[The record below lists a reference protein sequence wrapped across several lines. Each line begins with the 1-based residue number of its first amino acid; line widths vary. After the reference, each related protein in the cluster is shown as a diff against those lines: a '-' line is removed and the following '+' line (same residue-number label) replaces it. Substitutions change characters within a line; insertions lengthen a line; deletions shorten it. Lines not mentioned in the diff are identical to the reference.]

1 MYDLIVLGA
10 GPAGYIAAERAGALK
25 KKVLLIEREEHLG
38 GVCLNWGC
46 IPTKTLLA
54 SAKAYYGATHSE
66 AFGVTVEK
74 AVFHLDKAMA
84 RKAAVQNG
92 LRTGIRGLM
101 KKFKVEVVRG
111 KATVV
116 AADRVS
122 VDGTDYRATAILVAT
137 GSRPAKPPIAGIELP
152 HVVDS
157 SGILG
162 ISTLPKHL
170 AIVGGGVIGVEF
182 ACFFA
187 SVGVAVTVIE
197 YLTEITP
204 SIDADIAALLR
215 KEMEAKG
222 VRFHLGHKVVR
233 ITSDAV
239 HHADQTGVEQTSSA
253 DMVLVCTGRVPNS
266 DGLGLE
272 QVGLDLKRGAIQ
284 VDETMR
290 TNVPGIWAAG
300 DVTAKS
306 MLAHTASRQ
315 AEVAVNNLFGEGD
328 RMRYHAIPGVIY
340 TSPEVAAVGLSEAQ
354 AKAEGIP
361 VQTATWNLAANGR
374 FLAEHTG
381 KGMLKVVIHAETK
394 ALLGVA
400 AIGGSVSEM
409 AFGWAAAIEAEFRVT
424 ELKQLVFPHPT
435 VSESLRDA
443 VFHMPSGS
451 PTSANR

>member
-1 MYDLIVLGA
+1 MRYDLIILGA
-10 GPAGYIAAERAGALK
+10 GPAGYVAAERAGALG
-25 KKVLLIEREEHLG
+25 KKVLLVEREEHLG

-54 SAKAYYGATHSE
+54 SAKAFYGATHGE
-66 AFGVTVEK
+66 AYGVTVEK

-84 RKAAVQNG
+84 RKVAVQNG

-111 KATVV
+111 QAAVLAPDRIAV
-116 AADRVS
+116 A
-122 VDGTDYRATAILVAT
+122 GTEYQGDAILVAT
-137 GSRPAKPPIAGIELP
+137 GSRPARPPIPGIDLP

-162 ISTLPKHL
+162 IATLPKRL

-187 SVGVAVTVIE
+187 SVGVEVTVVE
-197 YLTEITP
+197 FLSEITP
-204 SIDADIAALLR
+204 SIDAEVSALLR
-215 KEMEAKG
+215 KELEAKG
-222 VRFHLGHKVVR
+222 VRFHLGHKVAR
-233 ITSDAV
+233 ITGESVVHLDATGAEQNLP
-239 HHADQTGVEQTSSA
+239 ADL
-253 DMVLVCTGRVPNS
+253 VLVCTGRVPNS

-272 QVGLDLKRGAIQ
+272 QVGVDIKRGAIQ
-284 VDETMR
+284 VDERMR

-315 AEVAVNNLFGEGD
+315 AEVAVNNLFGAAD
-328 RMRYHAIPGVIY
+328 RMRYRAIPGVIY
-340 TSPEVAAVGLSEAQ
+340 TSPEVAAVGFSEAQ
-354 AKAEGIP
+354 AKAEGLP
-361 VQTATWNLAANGR
+361 VTIAKWNLAANGR

-381 KGMLKVVIHAETK
+381 KGLIKAVLHAETRQ
-394 ALLGVA
+394 LLGVA
-400 AIGGSVSEM
+400 AIGGAVSEM
-409 AFGWAAAIEAEFRVT
+409 AFGWAAAIEAEFRVD

-443 VFHMPSGS
+443 VMTISH
-451 PTSANR
+451 AV